1 MSSRPTRLEAVD
13 LDTAVHPLLPG
24 QLAHHRAL
32 SGTAEQ
38 GVAVWMSYQVT
49 GPLDVAAF
57 VGAVRSTVA
66 RHAALRIGVTT
77 LDGEPVQWV
86 RPMPDDRRLVAMTQ
100 VTANDT
106 EQFTRYVR
114 SVLATDIRRPFD
126 LAVEYPFVLRLLRFT
141 PTLHAVLG
149 VFSNYAV
156 DATARMIV
164 VRDLWGAYFGGGTDA
179 DPVDADYLAAVTGQA
194 AAADSARAQAVSA
207 YWRQRGPWLPPRCQF
222 LPGLGGPSATVAHTE
237 LLTLVEDEWKDV
249 RERWQAAGFSTVQWL
264 LTLFA
269 AAAFQL
275 TPQDRLVVSMK
286 LNGRRHADQGVVGM
300 FDVVVPV
307 VLDRP
312 DRPAD
317 LLVQVRRELLSATSR
332 RTVTRQALD
341 DMWATAVRRLGRPV
355 HDTLSMTYLEDT
367 ADRDDADGGAIAIE
381 RGAYTPTLVRTADGL
396 RIAANERPNGLGV
409 RLTVDGETMSQ
420 ATFTRFVA
428 AFRALLAGDDP
439 ASAAP
444 ATESGPG
451 LTPLRAP
458 DGAVVLVVDLAEVTS
473 VLDSHPAVAS
483 ARVSVEVAEDGG
495 SRLAAEVTTAD
506 AGVTADDLASHV
518 RSHVAGR
525 PFLAVPVRIA
535 VVSDTAAVERSE
547 ELFMDGVG

>member
-1 MSSRPTRLEAVD
+1 MSSRPTRPEAVD

-32 SGTAEQ
+32 SGTPEQ
-38 GVAVWMSYQVT
+38 GAAVWMSYQVT

-77 LDGEPVQWV
+77 RDGEPVQWV

-106 EQFTRYVR
+106 EQFSRYVR
-114 SVLATDIRRPFD
+114 SVLAADLQRPFD

-149 VFSNYAV
+149 VFSDYAV

-269 AAAFQL
+269 ATVFQL
-275 TPQDRLVVSMK
+275 TPQDRLVVSIK

-317 LLVQVRRELLSATSR
+317 LLVQQVRRELLSATSR

-341 DMWATAVRRLGRPV
+341 WTCGRQRSDAWAGRSTTP
-355 HDTLSMTYLEDT
+355 SMTYLEDT
-367 ADRDDADGGAIAIE
+367 ADRGTHARCADADGGAVTIE
-381 RGAYTPTLVRTADGL
+381 RGAYTPTLVGRTADGL

-409 RLTVDGETMSQ
+409 RLTVDGETISP

-428 AFRALLAGDDP
+428 AFRARLAGDDP

-458 DGAVVLVVDLAEVTS
+458 DG
-473 VLDSHPAVAS
+473 
-483 ARVSVEVAEDGG
+483 
-495 SRLAAEVTTAD
+495 
-506 AGVTADDLASHV
+506 
-518 RSHVAGR
+518 RSCWSSTWPR
-525 PFLAVPVRIA
+525 
-535 VVSDTAAVERSE
+535 
-547 ELFMDGVG
+547 

>member
-1 MSSRPTRLEAVD
+1 MSSRPTRPEAAD
-13 LDTAVHPLLPG
+13 LDAAVHPLLPG
-24 QLAHHRAL
+24 QFAHHRAR
-32 SGTAEQ
+32 SGTPEQ
-38 GVAVWMSYQVT
+38 GAAVWMSYQVT

-106 EQFTRYVR
+106 EQFARYVR
-114 SVLATDIRRPFD
+114 SVLATDLRRPFD

-149 VFSNYAV
+149 VFSDYAV

-222 LPGLGGPSATVAHTE
+222 LPGLGGPSATVVHTE

-269 AAAFQL
+269 AAVFQL

-367 ADRDDADGGAIAIE
+367 ADRDDADGGAVAIE
-381 RGAYTPTLVRTADGL
+381 RGAYTPTWVRTADGL

-439 ASAAP
+439 VSAAP

-506 AGVTADDLASHV
+506 AAVTADDLASHV

-535 VVSDTAAVERSE
+535 VVSDTAADERSE